1 MIPVSLRAGSY
12 SDADGHSWLRPHP
25 RSRNR
30 TTLPFRPH
38 SSDARSSR
46 QCASRGGLLHCLSR
60 AAGEQVGCQHYR
72 SAARPKCHFDRSLR
86 RRPHR
91 MFSGGVLMNL
101 RPMMFSSSIM
111 LFGLRLP
118 AGVILHG
125 DTRVVLVVS
134 LAVAVAVLK
143 SALPKRIRSDGRV
156 CRTGDD
162 NCAGRNPTRRC

>member
-1 MIPVSLRAGSY
+1 
-12 SDADGHSWLRPHP
+12 
-25 RSRNR
+25 
-30 TTLPFRPH
+30 
-38 SSDARSSR
+38 
-46 QCASRGGLLHCLSR
+46 
-60 AAGEQVGCQHYR
+60 
-72 SAARPKCHFDRSLR
+72 
-86 RRPHR
+86 

-143 SALPKRIRSDGRV
+143 SALPKGIRSDGRI
-156 CRTGDD
+156 CRIGDD
-162 NCAGRNPTRRC
+162 NFAERNPTRRC